1 MQERLMMT
9 QIQRGKGGD
18 MLAIDHQSP
27 NPVAYSHA
35 SLGELALDAAI
46 ELEKAYNQEPTDLI
60 SLSRLAK
67 SLETDWD
74 DLTLFPIYK
83 RALSSSVAQPP
94 TTTSDVY
101 RLLREFSTQMSE
113 PDEHHSE
120 IVKNLR
126 DFCLA
131 LHGSLL
137 TLRIDSVAS
146 NFRND
151 ER

>member
-1 MQERLMMT
+1 MT
-9 QIQRGKGGD
+9 HIPRGKGGD
-18 MLAIDHQSP
+18 MLATDQSP
-27 NPVAYSHA
+27 FSVSYNQA

-46 ELEKAYNQEPTDLI
+46 ELEKAYIQEPTNLA

-67 SLETDWD
+67 SLETDLD

-94 TTTSDVY
+94 ATTSDVY
-101 RLLREFSTQMSE
+101 RLLREFSAQMTE
-113 PDEHHSE
+113 PHSE

-137 TLRIDSVAS
+137 TLRIDSAAS